1 MNSFNLLFY
10 ILTNNLRYLST
21 YDYLR
26 YHYYSNMSMNFQ
38 SLEYYYSLTFSGE
51 YHAQKRGDLLC
62 GEYRSRTDDLLR
74 ARQAL

>member
-26 YHYYSNMSMNFQ
+26 YHYYSNMSMNFVKMPFIGVAYADPQNPILKNLKKISQ
-38 SLEYYYSLTFSGE
+38 SCNLI
-51 YHAQKRGDLLC
+51 K
-62 GEYRSRTDDLLR
+62 
-74 ARQAL
+74 QAL